1 MYFLAGATSYWYFN
15 YYKKILTA
23 QRWSADGVGEEDQ
36 GDHDD
41 GDDDDNYLQVLLE
54 ESAELD
60 GAQALLLENRSTVSM
75 MVMMTHSS

>member
-1 MYFLAGATSYWYFN
+1 M
-15 YYKKILTA
+15 LTA

-41 GDDDDNYLQVLLE
+41 GEGDDGYLQVLLE